1 MDYQKV
7 LGLGVAGNFAGHLEQ
22 AGEARDF
29 ANVKTAEKKAPK
41 ALFPFYLPNKED
53 SFLKEFPLSKTALRI
68 PNDADKV
75 QIEPEIGIVFKINYD
90 KDQVASLQPLW
101 FGAYNDCSIRREG
114 AKKISEKKN
123 WGADSKGYS
132 PVSITIDTLAQGGVL
147 DDYRIASFLIRGDQC
162 FDYGI
167 DSAVRDYSYFHEE
180 LLTWIVDH
188 MNNQKDEGPMEN
200 IHEYIQACG
209 RPEHCLIS
217 IGATRYNEFGEKN
230 YLQKGDLS
238 VVLAYSEKDY
248 TPEQVK
254 ELISSFRFSEIKGSL
269 LVQRAV

>member
-41 ALFPFYLPNKED
+41 ALFPFYLPQKKD
-53 SFLKEFPLSKTALRI
+53 SFLSEFPLSISSLAI
-68 PNDADKV
+68 PEDADRV

-90 KDQVASLQPLW
+90 GVFVSSIEPLW

-132 PVSITIDTLAQGGVL
+132 PVSNTIDTLSEGGVL
-147 DDYRIASFLIRGDQC
+147 DNYRIASFLIRGEDC
-162 FDYGI
+162 YEYGI
-167 DSAVRDYSYFHEE
+167 DSAVRDYSYFHED
-180 LLTWIVDH
+180 LMNWIVDR
-188 MNNQKDEGPMEN
+188 MNNQADEGPMEN
-200 IHEYIQACG
+200 IHEYILACG
-209 RPEHCLIS
+209 KPEHCLIS
-217 IGATRYNEFGEKN
+217 IGATRYTEFGEKN
-230 YLQKGDLS
+230 YLKKGDLS

-248 TPEQVK
+248 TPEQIRALVS
-254 ELISSFRFSEIKGSL
+254 EFRFADIKGSL
-269 LVQRAV
+269 LVQKAV